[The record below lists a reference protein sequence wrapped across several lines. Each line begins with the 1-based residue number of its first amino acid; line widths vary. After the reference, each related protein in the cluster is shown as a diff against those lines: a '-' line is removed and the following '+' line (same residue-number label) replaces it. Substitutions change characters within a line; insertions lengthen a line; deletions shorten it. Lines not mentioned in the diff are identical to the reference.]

1 MDNNATA
8 THTLPI
14 TEWRWFHIYHWI
26 LALHHGRFV
35 KYNSTLHQTL
45 HAHDLIGAQLFTLTR
60 SDWLTLGVSDLG
72 DIQILLDEVARL
84 KGVNVGIEPEV
95 AEVAEVVEDGVSES
109 EDSDDVDAADTADT
123 ADAASPT
130 LNSLLYHNH
139 LRQTALSN
147 QCRNLYVYAVSLA
160 QQLSAERAHRLM
172 AEQALAEQ
180 AVQTQALRE
189 ALSRCQ
195 SSATSVQTTM
205 TAMATRTCELE
216 GELEARDEELSA
228 LNTAFMALRAEL
240 NAELSERS
248 EELSAAK
255 ASLAAMETT
264 TMKSVRWWSVDECY
278 LWMARIDGGR
288 FGRAYVDLY
297 ERLEVENLNG
307 AMLERMGV
315 EDMERVGIEDGCDQR
330 RLLAEIRV
338 LLQTQA
344 QRGRE
349 VEEAIE
355 FEEDEYDF
363 ADLELLSSS
372 WGTD

>member
-1 MDNNATA
+1 MDSPTS
-8 THTLPI
+8 TVPMS
-14 TEWRWFHIYHWI
+14 EWRWFHIYHWI
-26 LALHHGRFV
+26 LALHGGRFV

-45 HAHDLIGAQLFTLTR
+45 RAHDLSGARLSALTR

-84 KGVNVGIEPEV
+84 HKAPKDLSDS
-95 AEVAEVVEDGVSES
+95 EDGDTDAAAISES
-109 EDSDDVDAADTADT
+109 ESDDVAGDVECGE
-123 ADAASPT
+123 ASEAT
-130 LNSLLYHNH
+130 LQSLLYENH

-147 QCRNLYVYAVSLA
+147 QCRHLYVYAVGLA
-160 QQLSAERAHRLM
+160 QQLSAERAHRMM

-205 TAMATRTCELE
+205 TAMAARTADLERELE
-216 GELEARDEELSA
+216 RLEARDAEFAALS
-228 LNTAFMALRAEL
+228 TA
-240 NAELSERS
+240 LSERS

-255 ASLAAMETT
+255 SEMAAMAAMAQQTQS
-264 TMKSVRWWSVDECY
+264 KAVRLWSVDECF

-297 ERLEVENLNG
+297 ERLEVENLGG
-307 AMLERMGV
+307 AMMERMRV
-315 EDMERVGIEDGCDQR
+315 EDMERIGIDDGCDQR
-330 RLLAEIRV
+330 TLLAEIRV

-344 QRGRE
+344 MAQRGAE
-349 VEEAIE
+349 EEAE
-355 FEEDEYDF
+355 MAEEDEYDF

-372 WGTD
+372 WGTDEGGVGGAYK